1 VGTQHWPHLSAEQ
14 GAGVEDRCALAHQAL
29 GVFGCLGV
37 LNDPVGCAAV
47 VQLMQVG
54 DHPLEGPSAGAHTAD
69 RGDLRTESQDR
80 LDLQRRPQHRLRRS
94 DAPTAAQV
102 LQRVQAEPDIKTLAS
117 AADGVEDGVQ
127 RRSPLGNAR
136 GGDHQ
141 AAETAGAR
149 LAIDNLD
156 ASWVPVVG

>member
-1 VGTQHWPHLSAEQ
+1 VGTQHRPHLGAEQ
-14 GAGVEDRCALAHQAL
+14 WAGAEDRGAFGHQAL

-54 DHPLEGPSAGAHTAD
+54 DHPLEGPSVGAHAAD
-69 RGDLRTESQDR
+69 RGDLRAESQDR
-80 LDLQRRPQHRLRRS
+80 LDLQRRPQHRPRCS

-117 AADGVEDGVQ
+117 ATDSVEDGVQ
-127 RRSPLGNAR
+127 WRSPLSSAR

-149 LAIDNLD
+149 LAIDDLD
-156 ASWVPVVG
+156 ASWMPVVG